1 MTNYWQVKHGTAAPQ
16 TFRTLKAA
24 REYAQTLNAALGH
37 DFTIIEKVTKPAK
50 PLKIERELARLF
62 GR

>member
-1 MTNYWQVKHGTAAPQ
+1 MTYWQVKHGGNANPQ

-24 REYAQTLNAALGH
+24 REYAQVLNASLGY
-37 DFTIIEKVTKPAK
+37 DFTIINKVNAPTK

-62 GR
+62 SR